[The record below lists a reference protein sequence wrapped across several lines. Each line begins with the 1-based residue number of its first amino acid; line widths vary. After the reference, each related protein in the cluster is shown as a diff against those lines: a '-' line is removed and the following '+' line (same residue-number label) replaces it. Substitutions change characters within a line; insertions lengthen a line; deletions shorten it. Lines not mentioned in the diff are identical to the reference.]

1 MTGDFSVRKSLGSI
15 VTGLFV
21 LFFLA
26 LSATPISAQAAG
38 GRIVGIVTDG
48 QSGQPL
54 GEVQVYIPGTGL
66 GALTRANGRFII
78 LNVPTGTHQVRAE
91 RIGLTT
97 ANQSVTVGANEA
109 AEVNFALT
117 TQALGL
123 DEIVVTGT
131 AGAARRREVGSTV
144 NQINVAGMA
153 EKPTDVTK
161 LLQATAPGVEVSQG
175 GGGAGQGSKIRLRG
189 ANTLSNGG
197 DPIIYVDGVRM
208 MTGAFENRAAKDQGN
223 RAANVTQSPL
233 DMINPNDIERI
244 EVIKGSAATTLYGT
258 EASNGVIQIFTKKGS
273 TGAPV
278 WSVEALTGTQWSTR
292 FGFCGEDGC
301 LQSGRVVNGQFQ
313 AFEDAGTSKYIYM
326 EPWIC
331 YDRPFNCGVFQ
342 PTPYELSTSA
352 SVRGGGSN
360 LQYFSSGEYYDTHGN
375 TPNDYLDR
383 WAARANFT
391 YAPLTELQLQSNTAY
406 SNQNQ
411 TNSPQG
417 NNAEGLE
424 LNAFRQ
430 NQNYFASGDP
440 NLIQMVMGQ
449 TLAQNIERF
458 TTGGTG
464 TYSPL
469 ADLTNR
475 FTIGYDFSNHET
487 RNIRPFGFYAH
498 PEGIIY
504 VGQFQKRI
512 LTFDYVGSYRFNI
525 LENLN
530 SNFSWGGQAVG
541 DDERLVEGNGSG
553 IQGAEVPTV
562 NSATLS
568 RGYEERQ
575 RIWNAGFFFQDVF
588 DLNNKY
594 FLTLGTRVDGNSAFG
609 SGFGLQVYPK
619 ASFSWVAS
627 DEGFW
632 NDSWGNVKLRAAW
645 GKAGRAPGAFDAVRT
660 WENTPIAGEAAF
672 IPENVGSPD
681 LGPEV
686 TTELEG
692 GFDASWIDD
701 RVRTAFTYY
710 RQITDDALMNVRQMP
725 SLGFTNNQLQNV
737 GRIKNWGTE
746 TSVDV
751 SAIRGESYGL
761 DLNLAFSTNKSL
773 VLEHTE
779 EINEGKSI
787 SWSNITV
794 IHNPDVIVNT
804 AGQVPVCPDLNN
816 DRETTRDEL
825 PAETPCRWNN
835 QYLGP
840 NLPTHTVA
848 GSISLRL
855 PAQINLSLRGEYRG
869 GNVLSSMNPMAT
881 GRSVRSPLCT
891 PYYANE
897 ENVTLKQGIPALWM
911 ARCTPSLA
919 TGYNID
925 ASYAKLRSLTAT
937 VPMDFLMPDR
947 IQTSTLTV
955 SLNNFY
961 TWAKESWFGSYG
973 FENFGNEGIAASG
986 LGATGI
992 STNERIP
999 APASLRASLRVTF

>member
-1 MTGDFSVRKSLGSI
+1 MTRDFSVRKSLGGI

-21 LFFLA
+21 FVMVA
-26 LSATPISAQAAG
+26 LSAIPAQAQQAG
-38 GRIVGIVTDG
+38 GRIVGMVTDA

-54 GEVQVYIPGTGL
+54 GEVQVYLPGTGL

-78 LNVPTGTHQVRAE
+78 LTVPAGSHEVKAE
-91 RIGLTT
+91 RIGLTSQT
-97 ANQSVTVGANEA
+97 QTVTVGTTEA
-109 AEVNFALT
+109 AEVNFQLS

-144 NQINVAGMA
+144 NQINVAA
-153 EKPTDVTK
+153 LNEKPTDVTK
-161 LLQATAPGVEVSQG
+161 LLQATAPGIDVTQG

-208 MTGAFENRAAKDQGN
+208 MTGAFTNRAAKDQSN

-258 EASNGVIQIFTKKGS
+258 DASNGVIQIFTKKGS

-278 WSVEALTGTQWSTR
+278 WSVETLQGTAWSQR
-292 FGFCGEDGC
+292 FGYGDQ
-301 LQSGRVVNGQFQ
+301 QSGRVVNGQFQ
-313 AFEDAGTSKYIYM
+313 AFPDAGTSKYIYM
-326 EPWIC
+326 DPWIC
-331 YDRPFNCGVFQ
+331 TGPFKCGAFQ
-342 PTPYELSTSA
+342 PTAYNQNYSA
-352 SVRGGGSN
+352 SVRGGSSA
-360 LQYFSSGEYYDTHGN
+360 LQYFDSGEYVKQHGN
-375 TPNDYLDR
+375 TPNDYLNR
-383 WAARANFT
+383 WAARGNFVF
-391 YAPLTELQLQSNTAY
+391 APFSELQLQSNTAY
-406 SNQNQ
+406 SNQHQ

-440 NLIQMVMGQ
+440 VLINRVMGQ
-449 TLAQNIERF
+449 TLSQQIERF
-458 TTGGTG
+458 TTGGTA

-504 VGQFQKRI
+504 VGNFQKRI
-512 LTFDYVGSYRFNI
+512 LTFDYVGSYKFGI
-525 LENLN
+525 TGDVN
-530 SNFSWGGQAVG
+530 STFSWGGQAI
-541 DDERLVEGNGSG
+541 DDDSRLVEGNGTG
-553 IQGAEVPTV
+553 IQGSTVPTV
-562 NSATLS
+562 NSATQHL
-568 RGYEERQ
+568 GYEERSK
-575 RIWNAGFFFQDVF
+575 IWTAGFFFQDVF
-588 DLNNKY
+588 DINNKY

-619 ASFSWVAS
+619 ASVSWVAS
-627 DEGFW
+627 DEAFW
-632 NDSWGNVKLRAAW
+632 PDAWGNVKLRAAY

-660 WENTPIAGEAAF
+660 WRNTPIVGGAAF

-686 TTELEG
+686 TTEIEAG
-692 GFDASWIDD
+692 VDGSWAED
-701 RVRTAFTYY
+701 RLRLGFTYY
-710 RQITDDALMNVRQMP
+710 HQMTDDALMNVRQMP
-725 SLGFTNNQLQNV
+725 SLGFTRSQLQNV
-737 GRIKNWGTE
+737 GRIKNAGTE
-746 TSVDV
+746 TSLDI
-751 SAIRGESYGL
+751 SALRAENYGL
-761 DLNLAFSTNKSL
+761 DMNIAFSTNQSL
-773 VLEHTE
+773 VLSHTE
-779 EINEGKSI
+779 PINIGKSI
-787 SWSNITV
+787 AWSNVTV
-794 IHNPDVIVNT
+794 IVNPDVLVSKSS
-804 AGQVPVCPDLNN
+804 QVPACPTDEPLPT
-816 DRETTRDEL
+816 ET
-825 PAETPCRWNN
+825 ACRLSN

-840 NLPTHTVA
+840 DLPTHTLSSGVTVRVPRN
-848 GSISLRL
+848 IT
-855 PAQINLSLRGEYRG
+855 LSLRGEYRG
-869 GNVLSSMNPMAT
+869 GNIVSSLNPMAT

-891 PYYANE
+891 PYYVNKE
-897 ENVTLKQGIPALWM
+897 DVTLKSDGTVPAIWM

-919 TGYNID
+919 TGYNMSGD
-925 ASYAKLRSLTAT
+925 YAKLPSLTAT
-937 VPMDFLMPDR
+937 VPMDFVFPDS
-947 IQTSTLTV
+947 IQSSTLTL

-961 TWAKESWFGSYG
+961 TWSKDSWWGTYG
-973 FENFGNEGIAASG
+973 FENFGNEGIGGTG

-992 STNERIP
+992 SGNERIP
-999 APASLRASLRVTF
+999 APTTLNASLRVTF

>member
-1 MTGDFSVRKSLGSI
+1 MTSDFSVRKSLGGI

-21 LFFLA
+21 FVLLV
-26 LSATPISAQAAG
+26 LSATSAQAQAG
-38 GRIVGIVTDG
+38 GRILGLVTDA

-78 LNVPTGTHQVRAE
+78 LNVPAGTHQVRAE

-97 ANQSVTVGANEA
+97 ANLSVSVAANEA
-109 AEVNFALT
+109 AEANFQLT

-144 NQINVAGMA
+144 NQINVASLN

-161 LLQATAPGVEVSQG
+161 LLQATAPGVDVTQG

-208 MTGAFENRAAKDQGN
+208 MTGAFRNRAAKDQGN

-278 WSVEALTGTQWSTR
+278 WSVEALAGTMWSNR
-292 FGFCGEDGC
+292 FGYCGEEGC
-301 LQSGRVVNGQFQ
+301 IQSGTVRNGQFT
-313 AFEDAGTSKYIYM
+313 AFPDAGTSKYIYM

-331 YDRPFNCGVFQ
+331 YDRPFKCGVFQ
-342 PTPYELSTSA
+342 KTPYEMSYSA

-360 LQYFSSGEYYDTHGN
+360 LQYFSSGEYFDVHGN

-383 WAARANFT
+383 WAARGNFT
-391 YAPLTELQLQSNTAY
+391 YSPFTELQLQWNTAY

-440 NLIQMVMGQ
+440 TLINLVMGQ

-458 TTGGTG
+458 TTGGTS
-464 TYSPL
+464 TYSPV

-512 LTFDYVGSYRFNI
+512 LTFDYVGSYAFNV
-525 LENLN
+525 LENLK
-530 SNFSWGGQAVG
+530 SSFSWGGQAVG
-541 DDERLVEGNGSG
+541 DDDRLVEGNGSG
-553 IQGAEVPTV
+553 FPGAAVPTV
-562 NSATLS
+562 NSAAQS

-575 RIWNAGFFFQDVF
+575 RVWNAGFFFQDVF

-619 ASFSWVAS
+619 ASVSWVAS
-627 DEGFW
+627 DESFW
-632 NDSWGNVKLRAAW
+632 NPSWGNVKVRAAY

-660 WENTPIAGEAAF
+660 WENTPIVGEPAF
-672 IPENVGSPD
+672 IPNNVGSPD

-686 TTELEG
+686 TTEIEA
-692 GFDASWIDD
+692 GFDASWVSD
-701 RVRTAFTYY
+701 RIRTAFTYY
-710 RQITDDALMNVRQMP
+710 RQRTDDALMNVRQMP
-725 SLGFTNNQLQNV
+725 SNGFTRSQLLNV
-737 GRIKNWGTE
+737 GQIKNWGSE

-751 SAIRGESYGL
+751 SAIRSENYGL
-761 DLNLAFSTNKSL
+761 DLNLALSTNKSL
-773 VLEHTE
+773 VVSHTE
-779 EINEGKSI
+779 KINEGRSI

-794 IHNPDVIVNT
+794 INNPDVLVNT
-804 AGQVPVCPDLNN
+804 PGQVPVCADLNN
-816 DRETTRDEL
+816 DKTVTKDEL
-825 PAETPCRWNN
+825 PAATPCRWNS

-840 NLPTHTVA
+840 NLPTRTVA
-848 GSISLRL
+848 GSLSLRV
-855 PAQINLSLRGEYRG
+855 PGQIVLSLRGEYRG

-891 PYYANE
+891 PYYANQE
-897 ENVTLKQGIPALWM
+897 DVTLKQNIPALWM

-919 TGYNID
+919 TGYWID

-937 VPMDFLMPDR
+937 IPMDFAFPDR
-947 IQTSTLTV
+947 IQTSTLTI
-955 SLNNFY
+955 SMNNFY
-961 TWAKESWFGSYG
+961 TWAKQSWFGAYG
-973 FENFGNEGIAASG
+973 FENFGNDGIAASG

-999 APASLRASLRVTF
+999 APATLRASLRVTF

>member
-1 MTGDFSVRKSLGSI
+1 MTGDFSVRKSLGGI

-21 LFFLA
+21 LALLA
-26 LSATPISAQAAG
+26 LSATSVQAQAG
-38 GRIVGIVTDG
+38 GRILGIVNDA

-78 LNVPTGTHQVRAE
+78 LNVPAGTHQVKAE
-91 RIGLTT
+91 RIGLTSVT
-97 ANQSVTVGANEA
+97 QSVTVTADAA
-109 AEVNFALT
+109 AEANFQLA

-144 NQINVAGMA
+144 NQINVASMN

-161 LLQATAPGVEVSQG
+161 LLQATAPGIEVSQG

-208 MTGAFENRAAKDQGN
+208 MTGAFENRAAKDQSN

-278 WSVEALTGTQWSTR
+278 WSIEALGGTMWSTR
-292 FGFCGEDGC
+292 FGFCGDAGC
-301 LQSGRVVNGQFQ
+301 LKSGRVVSGQFQ
-313 AFEDAGTSKYIYM
+313 PFADAGTSEYIYM

-331 YDRPFNCGVFQ
+331 YGKPFQCGKFQ
-342 PTPYELSTSA
+342 PTAYEQQYSA
-352 SVRGGGSN
+352 SVRGGGQN
-360 LQYFSSGEYYDTHGN
+360 LQYFSSGEFVDSHGN

-383 WAARANFT
+383 KAARGNFT
-391 YAPLTELQLQSNTAY
+391 YAPVTELQMQWNTAY

-411 TNSPQG
+411 TNTPQG

-440 NLIQMVMGQ
+440 DLINMVMGQ

-458 TTGGTG
+458 TTGGTA

-469 ADLTNR
+469 SDLTNR
-475 FTIGYDFSNHET
+475 FTVGYDFSNHET

-512 LTFDYVGSYRFNI
+512 LTFDYVGSYSFNI
-525 LENLN
+525 LPNLK

-541 DDERLVEGNGSG
+541 DDERLVEGNGQG

-568 RGYEERQ
+568 RGYEERAKV
-575 RIWNAGFFFQDVF
+575 WNAGFFFQDVF
-588 DLNNKY
+588 DINNKY
-594 FLTLGTRVDGNSAFG
+594 FITLGTRVDGNSAFG

-619 ASFSWVAS
+619 ASLSWVAS

-632 NDSWGNVKLRAAW
+632 NSAWGNVKLRAAY

-660 WENTPIAGEAAF
+660 WTNTPIKGDPAF
-672 IPENVGSPD
+672 IPQNVGSPD

-692 GFDASWIDD
+692 GIDGSWIED
-701 RVRTAFTYY
+701 RVRVAFTYY
-710 RQITDDALMNVRQMP
+710 RQKTNDALMNVRQMP
-725 SLGFTNNQLQNV
+725 SLGFTQNQLFNV
-737 GRIKNWGTE
+737 GVIKNWGTE
-746 TSVDV
+746 TALDITALRS
-751 SAIRGESYGL
+751 ESYGL
-761 DLNLAFSTNKSL
+761 DFNLAFSTNKSL
-773 VLEHTE
+773 VESHTDL
-779 EINEGKSI
+779 INIGRSI

-794 IHNPDVIVNT
+794 IHNPDVPVSAI
-804 AGQVPVCPDLNN
+804 GQVPLCLKDQP
-816 DRETTRDEL
+816 L
-825 PAETPCRWNN
+825 PAATPCRLDN

-848 GSISLRL
+848 GSVSLRV
-855 PAQINLSLRGEYRG
+855 PYNISLSLRGEYRG

-897 ENVTLKQGIPALWM
+897 EDVTLKPNIPALWM
-911 ARCTPSLA
+911 ARCTPSVA

-937 VPMDFLMPDR
+937 IPMDFAFPDR
-947 IQTSTLTV
+947 IQTSTLTL